1 MDPTRVNEHEREQE
15 GGMGRVHDMSDVY
28 PSSDTLV
35 FSGAREKTTHSRPF
49 PWLCTILLVSTY
61 LLTCNVA

>member
-35 FSGAREKTTHSRPF
+35 FSGAREN
-49 PWLCTILLVSTY
+49 Y
-61 LLTCNVA
+61 ALTAVTLALYDPTS